1 MSATSSATQNSWPA
15 GRGDRAEFEA
25 TYGKELADRFAIA
38 FHNTD
43 PVADALFAAD
53 YSVREIMPNL
63 REVLATGEP
72 TENTFPEVKALIDDM
87 KVALDGT
94 DIERYNRGREVYLSI
109 PPLVH
114 GLAVGPG
121 SLIHTYSTPSIADI
135 LVKTG
140 ELTVGAVKRL
150 AYTTNWTYSLYL
162 PDGVN
167 PGSKGFLHTGM
178 VRAMHAHVRRIHERK
193 GQDHSYWGAPINE
206 FDMLRTWFD
215 FTYIPYKGL
224 REMGWT
230 LTPEQEK
237 DVFYLWK
244 VVGRMV
250 GIPYDLLEGLDDVE
264 SSQHM
269 MDAIHAVDGE
279 PNENTRALVDA
290 LMKGFVVNING
301 LTGLPEDSVAD
312 WSAAYARI
320 IHGDEVADS
329 QGVAKSL
336 MLPIILSEI
345 PSVTERYDLLRGNE
359 EALRAEVAKN
369 EQMLIDLLDEEVGY
383 LKQDQGIAMSAA
395 S

>member
-1 MSATSSATQNSWPA
+1 MKDSALSWPL

-25 TYGKELADRFAIA
+25 TYGAELADRFLKA
-38 FHNTD
+38 FHTKD
-43 PVADALFAAD
+43 PIADQMFNSGR
-53 YSVREIMPNL
+53 SVREIMPNV
-63 REVLATGEP
+63 REALAIGGTN
-72 TENTFPEVKALIDDM
+72 ENTFPEVKALIDDM
-87 KVALDGT
+87 KEALVGVDQ
-94 DIERYNRGREVYLSI
+94 ERYNRGRETYLSI

-121 SLIHTYSTPSIADI
+121 SLIHTYSTPSIADL

-140 ELTVGAVKRL
+140 ELTDGAVKRL

-162 PDGVN
+162 PEGVN
-167 PGSKGFLHTGM
+167 PGSTGFVHTGM
-178 VRAMHAHVRRIHERK
+178 VRTMHAHVRRIHENK
-193 GQDHSYWGAPINE
+193 QHDHSDWGAPINE

-230 LTPEQEK
+230 LTAEQEK

-250 GIPYDLLEGLDDVE
+250 GIPWELMDGLDDVE
-264 SSQHM
+264 SSEHIM
-269 MDAIHAVDGE
+269 NAIHAVDGD

-290 LMKGFVVNING
+290 LMKGFVVNVNA
-301 LTGLPEDSVAD
+301 LTELPSESLAD

-320 IHGDEVADS
+320 IHGNEVADA
-329 QGVAKSL
+329 QGVAQSL

-345 PSVTERYDLLRGNE
+345 PAVTERYDLLRGNK
-359 EALRAEVAKN
+359 EALRAEIEKN
-369 EQMLIDLLDEEVGY
+369 EQMVIQLLSEEAGY
-383 LKQDQGIAMSAA
+383 LNQDQGVAMSPA
-395 S
+395 